1 MCTLKAYRFCIG
13 ILIVML
19 KDAEI
24 RNALVQHLNS
34 RFPSPA
40 RILQELHVHN
50 GNAIADVVAFYK
62 QMHCFEIKGETDSIQ
77 RILKQAEVYSHSFPK
92 LTLVLTTKHVSW
104 AVRNL
109 PGYWGILVA
118 VDHGTRVTFRYERKA
133 SNNPDF
139 VTEKAL
145 MMLWRQELLD
155 VSEKMGITLKK
166 SGNRNDFAKTLGSRV
181 NKNDALSQIQNAIL
195 NRTNAP
201 LRQT

>member
-1 MCTLKAYRFCIG
+1 
-13 ILIVML
+13 ML

-34 RFPSPA
+34 RSPRPS

-92 LTLVLTTKHVSW
+92 LTLVLTTKHVRW
-104 AVRNL
+104 ALRNL
-109 PGYWGILVA
+109 PEYWGILVA
-118 VDHGTRVTFRYERKA
+118 QDQGDRVIFRYERKA
-133 SNNPDF
+133 SNNPNF
-139 VTEKAL
+139 VTDKAL

-155 VSEKMGITLKK
+155 VSEKMGVIQKK
-166 SGNRNDFAKTLGSRV
+166 SGNRNDFAKTLGSTI
-181 NKNDALSQIQNAIL
+181 NKSDALAQIQGAIL
-195 NRTNAP
+195 NRANAP